1 MSSGAGELKVNFGGL
16 DAAAGDIASSANQIE
31 GRLDALESELA
42 PLRSDWT
49 GEASM
54 AYQQAKAK
62 WDSAMADMKLLLAEI
77 GSAVT
82 NSNGDYQSTESANTS
97 RWG

>member
-1 MSSGAGELKVNFGGL
+1 MSGELKVTFGSL
-16 DAAAGDIASSANQIE
+16 EAAAADIMTSANQIE

-49 GEASM
+49 GSASS
-54 AYQQAKAK
+54 AYQQAKAQ
-62 WDSAMADMKLLLAEI
+62 WDQGMNDMKLLLAEI
-77 GSAVT
+77 GGAVR
-82 NSNGDYQSTESANTS
+82 NSNSDYQATESQNQG

>member
-1 MSSGAGELKVNFGGL
+1 MNAGELKVNFGSL
-16 DAAAGDIASSANQIE
+16 DAAAADIQGSANQIE

-49 GEASM
+49 GSAS
-54 AYQQAKAK
+54 ASYQQAKTK
-62 WDSAMADMKLLLAEI
+62 WDQGMADMKALLAEI
-77 GSAVT
+77 GTAVST
-82 NSNGDYQSTESANTS
+82 SNSDYQSTENQNQS

>member
-1 MSSGAGELKVNFGGL
+1 MNAGQLKVNFGGL
-16 DAAAGDIASSANQIE
+16 DAAAGDIQASANQIE
-31 GRLDALESELA
+31 GRIDQLESELA

-49 GEASM
+49 GSASS

-62 WDSAMADMKLLLAEI
+62 WDSGMADMKALLAEI
-77 GSAVT
+77 GTAVSA
-82 NSNGDYQSTESANTS
+82 SNGDYQSTENSNTA

>member
-1 MSSGAGELKVNFGGL
+1 MRAGELKVNFGSL
-16 DAAAGDIASSANQIE
+16 DAAAADIQSQANQIE

-49 GEASM
+49 GSASNVLP
-54 AYQQAKAK
+54 AAKAK
-62 WDSAMADMKLLLAEI
+62 WDSAMADMKALLAEI
-77 GSAVT
+77 GTAVT
-82 NSNGDYQSTESANTS
+82 TSNSDYQSTESQNTA

>member
-1 MSSGAGELKVNFGGL
+1 VNAGELKVTFGSL
-16 DAAAGDIASSANQIE
+16 EAAAADIQGSANQIE
-31 GRLDALESELA
+31 GRLDSLASELA

-49 GEASM
+49 GSASS

-62 WDSAMADMKLLLAEI
+62 WDAGMADMKSLLAEI
-77 GSAVT
+77 GAAVS
-82 NSNGDYQSTESANTS
+82 NSNSEYQATENQNTS

>member
-1 MSSGAGELKVNFGGL
+1 MNAGELKVNFGSL
-16 DAAAGDIASSANQIE
+16 DAAAADITASANQIE
-31 GRLDALESELA
+31 GRLDSLESELA

-49 GEASM
+49 GSASS

-62 WDSAMADMKLLLAEI
+62 WDQGMTDMKLLLAEI
-77 GSAVT
+77 GGAVST
-82 NSNGDYQSTESANTS
+82 SNSDYQATENQNQS

>member
-1 MSSGAGELKVNFGGL
+1 MSTGDMKVTFGALEG
-16 DAAAGDIASSANQIE
+16 AAADIQAGANQIE
-31 GRLDALESELA
+31 GRLDGLNSELA

-49 GEASM
+49 GSASA

-62 WDSAMADMKLLLAEI
+62 WDSGMADMKALLAQI
-77 GSAVT
+77 GSQVSSS
-82 NSNGDYQSTESANTS
+82 NSDYQATENQNTN

>member
-1 MSSGAGELKVNFGGL
+1 MSSAGELKVNFGSL
-16 DAAAGDIASSANQIE
+16 DAAAADIMAQANQIE

-49 GEASM
+49 GAAAAS
-54 AYQQAKAK
+54 YQQSKAK
-62 WDSAMADMKLLLAEI
+62 WDAAMADMKALLAEI
-77 GSAVT
+77 GGAVSRS
-82 NSNGDYQSTESANTS
+82 NSDYQATESQNTS

>member
-1 MSSGAGELKVNFGGL
+1 MNAGELKVNFGSL
-16 DAAAGDIASSANQIE
+16 EAAAADIQTSANQIE
-31 GRLDALESELA
+31 GRIDALESELA

-49 GEASM
+49 GAAS
-54 AYQQAKAK
+54 ASYQQSKTK

-77 GSAVT
+77 GGAVR
-82 NSNGDYQSTESANTS
+82 NSHSEYQATENANTS